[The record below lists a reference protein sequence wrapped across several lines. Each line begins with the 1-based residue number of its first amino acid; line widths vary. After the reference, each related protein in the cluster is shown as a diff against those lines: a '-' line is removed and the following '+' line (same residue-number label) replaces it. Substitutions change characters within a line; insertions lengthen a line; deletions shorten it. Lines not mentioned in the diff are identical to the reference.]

1 MSSKIRKRS
10 GHQVPF
16 DMDKIFKA
24 VESAFESC
32 GKKCPATFRSI
43 LNQNINRFKT
53 AATVERIQD
62 EIESLLLSCGH
73 VDIYKHFSSYRAQ
86 RQKMRKK
93 KKTEV

>member
-1 MSSKIRKRS
+1 MLLYFYICNQCDFKITLQHIRNMSSKIRKRS

-62 EIESLLLSCGH
+62 EI
-73 VDIYKHFSSYRAQ
+73 
-86 RQKMRKK
+86 
-93 KKTEV
+93 